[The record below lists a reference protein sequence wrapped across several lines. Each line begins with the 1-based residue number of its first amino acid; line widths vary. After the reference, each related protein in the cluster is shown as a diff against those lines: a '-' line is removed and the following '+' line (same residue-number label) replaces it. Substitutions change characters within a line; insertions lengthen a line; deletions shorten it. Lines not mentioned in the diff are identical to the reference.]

1 MRGASLTFIL
11 IAIITASLT
20 LVLVGWTVMN
30 TMGFFEINE
39 INSIKHEFEDC
50 NDKIIETARTGL
62 SNTCMFSADRGQISG
77 TNDDIS
83 YQIITHEDICDQTPW
98 VLIEPEKNLWQKCDV
113 SLNENMFSLKWNYTS
128 IKFQFMQMGNVEIKG
143 ESGRTVEI
151 DRSGVSD
158 TQTDLTL
165 KIY

>member
-1 MRGASLTFIL
+1 MRGASVTFMLIL
-11 IAIITASLT
+11 IITASLISI
-20 LVLVGWTVMN
+20 LVGWTVMN
-30 TMGFFEINE
+30 TIDFFEINE

-77 TNDDIS
+77 TSDEIS
-83 YQIITHEDICDQTPW
+83 YQIVTNEDICDQTPW

-113 SLNENMFSLKWNYTS
+113 SSNENVFGLKWNYTS
-128 IKFQFMQMGNVEIKG
+128 IKFQFMQIGKVEIKG

-151 DRSGVSD
+151 DRFGMND
-158 TQTDLTL
+158 TQTNLIL

>member
-1 MRGASLTFIL
+1 MRGATITFIL
-11 IAIITASLT
+11 IVIITASIT
-20 LVLVGWTVMN
+20 SVLVGWTVMN

-62 SNTCMFSADRGQISG
+62 SNTCVFSADRGQISG
-77 TNDDIS
+77 TSDDIS
-83 YQIITHEDICDQTPW
+83 YQIITHENICDQTPW

-113 SLNENMFSLKWNYTS
+113 SPKENVFSLKWNYTS
-128 IKFQFMQMGNVEIKG
+128 IKFQFMQLGNVEIKG
-143 ESGRTVEI
+143 ESGRTVEMSRASI
-151 DRSGVSD
+151 GD
-158 TQTDLTL
+158 TQTNLIL